1 MAGYISGLL
10 PLTSGEQT
18 GQIIVKDEDEE
29 TLQSIMDAVSTTK
42 QDFQEQMA
50 KLNDDLIEANER
62 QAAIN
67 ENQANLNK
75 RVDARLSN
83 LELLNPPEF
92 SPAPHVRAP
101 FTTRKFLKQ

>member
-75 RVDARLSN
+75 RVGISR
-83 LELLNPPEF
+83 
-92 SPAPHVRAP
+92 
-101 FTTRKFLKQ
+101 QYG